1 MEKFKALSIDQK
13 IEQLKEDY
21 QNEWWK
27 PSRIDDY
34 DLKKKVILY
43 WFKNRNI
50 LVERNFFKFFKILFN
65 KLLIISLISY

>member
-1 MEKFKALSIDQK
+1 MEKFKAMTLDEK

-34 DLKKKVILY
+34 DLKKKV
-43 WFKNRNI
+43 NI
-50 LVERNFFKFFKILFN
+50 EN
-65 KLLIISLISY
+65 